1 MQAANRRCRRP
12 LGRGTYNATA
22 CVPISTLLP
31 DVTRS
36 IIVPYSA
43 SEMYAV
49 ADDVDS
55 YCRFLPWCSESE
67 VLERCAD
74 EAMARV
80 GIAYHGWQ
88 TSFTTRNRMV
98 AGRSIE
104 MRLLA
109 GRAFHSLEGDW
120 RFRPLDEAACEV
132 ELQVRFS
139 LAGKLG
145 DRVLGPVF
153 SRICTELVDAF
164 VARAKEL
171 YGERAFA

>member
-1 MQAANRRCRRP
+1 M
-12 LGRGTYNATA
+12 
-22 CVPISTLLP
+22 STLLP
-31 DVTRS
+31 DITRS
-36 IIVPYSA
+36 MIVPYSA
-43 SEMYAV
+43 SEMYAL
-49 ADDVDS
+49 AADVDS

-67 VLERCAD
+67 VLERYDA
-74 EAMARV
+74 ESVARV

-98 AGRSIE
+98 ADRSIE
-104 MRLLA
+104 MRLIA

-120 RFRPLDEAACEV
+120 RFQPLDEAACEV
-132 ELQVRFS
+132 ELQIRFS

-145 DRVLGPVF
+145 DRVLGSVF

-171 YGERAFA
+171 YGARAFA